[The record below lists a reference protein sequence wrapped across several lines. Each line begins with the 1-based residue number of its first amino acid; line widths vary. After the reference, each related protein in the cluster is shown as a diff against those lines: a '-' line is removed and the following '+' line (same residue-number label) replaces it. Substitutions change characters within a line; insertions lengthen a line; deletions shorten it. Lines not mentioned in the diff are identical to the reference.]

1 METRRIGGNDGR
13 PLKVV
18 ITDTKLIGVILDR
31 PSREF
36 LLSADQARDLAQLLV
51 QKARELDGLN
61 IIETTSGKS
70 LLDVCRGAGAG
81 RLTLTGSDL

>member
-13 PLKVV
+13 PLKVG

-36 LLSADQARDLAQLLV
+36 LLSAEQARDLARLLY
-51 QKARELDGLN
+51 QKARELEGLN
-61 IIETTSGKS
+61 IIEATSGHP
-70 LLDVCRGAGAG
+70 LLDVCRGGGSG
-81 RLTLTGSDL
+81 RLTLTASDL